1 MLLSV
6 NKMYPPEM
14 GGVEVVA
21 RELAELGLKHY
32 GDSDVITFN
41 DASETS
47 DEIINGVGVTRLRS
61 FVLGRSVRL
70 SFAYKKKL
78 QERSKEANLILF
90 HFPSFTPE
98 LFLPHF
104 KDKKPLQICLY
115 HADIAGRGLIGKLY
129 NVLVVNRF
137 LRQMDI
143 VVATSPNITKSS
155 PALRQVKHV
164 EVIPLGVD
172 TDHFRYQEN
181 NMRTKLVEA
190 LGRPSEDTRIVMF
203 VGRIAR
209 YKGVSELIDAMS
221 ILTDDYCLVLVSGDN
236 TDAIELYAASKGMSR
251 RLLVQHKVSYDG
263 LPMYYSAADVVCM
276 PSTDNGEAFG
286 LVAIEAMACGVP
298 VVTTELGTGTSYH
311 NIDGVTGLI
320 IEPKNVSQLSESIV
334 EICEN
339 KEKYSAEVIRNR
351 AMDFSL
357 ERFYDGWERIFRMAD
372 SMTNTPDA
380 KPTFTKP

>member
-1 MLLSV
+1 
-6 NKMYPPEM
+6 
-14 GGVEVVA
+14 
-21 RELAELGLKHY
+21 
-32 GDSDVITFN
+32 
-41 DASETS
+41 
-47 DEIINGVGVTRLRS
+47 
-61 FVLGRSVRL
+61 
-70 SFAYKKKL
+70 
-78 QERSKEANLILF
+78 LILF

-98 LFLPHF
+98 LFLPRPN
-104 KDKKPLQICLY
+104 KNKVVPQICLY

-129 NVLVVNRF
+129 NALVVNRF
-137 LRQMDI
+137 LKQMDI

-155 PALRQVKHV
+155 PALRRVKHV

-181 NMRTKLVEA
+181 NMRARLVEN

-209 YKGVSELIDAMS
+209 YKGVTELIDAMS
-221 ILTDDYCLVLVSGDN
+221 ILPDDYCLVLVSGDN
-236 TDAIELYAASKGMSR
+236 TDAIEQYAASKGISR

-263 LPMYYSAADVVCM
+263 LPMYYSAADVLCM

-298 VVTTELGTGTSYH
+298 VITTELGTGTSYH
-311 NIDGVTGLI
+311 NIDGVTGRI

-339 KEKYSAEVIRNR
+339 KDQYSSEVISKR

-372 SMTNTPDA
+372 SMTNTP
-380 KPTFTKP
+380 

>member
-21 RELAELGLKHY
+21 RELAELGHKYY
-32 GDSDVITFN
+32 GGSDVITFN

-47 DEIINGVGVTRLRS
+47 DEIINGVCVTRLSS
-61 FVLGRSVRL
+61 FILGRSVRL

-78 QERSKEANLILF
+78 QERSKEATLILF

-98 LFLPHF
+98 LFLPRPN
-104 KDKKPLQICLY
+104 KNKVVPQICLY

-129 NVLVVNRF
+129 NALVVNRF
-137 LRQMDI
+137 LKQMDI

-155 PALRQVKHV
+155 PALRRVKHV

-181 NMRTKLVEA
+181 NMRARLVEN

-209 YKGVSELIDAMS
+209 YKGVTELIDAMS
-221 ILTDDYCLVLVSGDN
+221 ILPDDYCLVLVSGDN
-236 TDAIELYAASKGMSR
+236 TDAIEQYAASKGISR

-263 LPMYYSAADVVCM
+263 LPMYYSAADVLCM

-298 VVTTELGTGTSYH
+298 VITTELGTGTSYH
-311 NIDGVTGLI
+311 NIDGVTGRI

-339 KEKYSAEVIRNR
+339 KDQYSSEVISKR

-372 SMTNTPDA
+372 SMTNTP
-380 KPTFTKP
+380 